1 MSKRLHKY
9 STGDIVVL
17 RVNHQ
22 SLREKNCIVLS
33 PIESDKTASLLY
45 YQLFVPN
52 FGMFVAFESELSS
65 VIYKDE

>member
-17 RVNHQ
+17 RVNHRDLQ
-22 SLREKNCIVLS
+22 GKNCIVLDK
-33 PIESDKTASLLY
+33 IESEGVASLLY

-52 FGMFVAFESELSS
+52 FGMFVAFESQLFS
-65 VIYKDE
+65 ITCKND